1 MKRSISR
8 PKSLSKRPRQSLRTK
23 NDAEKKQRPTTK
35 KSKINSMRSINMNG
49 ETENN
54 IKTRRVL
61 RNLTIDMNVDM
72 NFGTENNIKTRQN
85 EAEKKQ
91 GPTTKKSKINSMRT
105 IKKNGATGNN
115 TKTSRVLRNLT
126 IDMNVDMNV
135 ESENNIK
142 TRRILRNSTIGMN
155 VGTENITKSNRRTI
169 DMNVGTENNTKS
181 NRRMLRNLTID
192 MNDGTKNIAKS
203 NRRVLR
209 NLSDNT
215 TQRSKA
221 TLRSGNIF
229 RRLTEQSKNRIKRKW
244 RRKRTRIDESQEV
257 FVPRISASNKRTRI
271 DESQEAFVPRIS
283 ATNIHPVDAKTKPAS
298 MFTDSADQIAKYL
311 KQADNQS
318 IIAKGTTKFQV
329 VNLSPASE
337 SAAQIDPTIGSEGS
351 IKENTTEPSLKSP
364 NFYISREGKENLVP
378 ERDLSEVS
386 SVDSSILIQVTNE
399 VYETT
404 STPQKMIVLG
414 HLSFDDE
421 SVSSH
426 SIDWLEAL
434 SLDGETDSFPY
445 SAAKLDNVDEILC
458 SSADSTPE
466 HTTFIAI

>member
-1 MKRSISR
+1 
-8 PKSLSKRPRQSLRTK
+8 
-23 NDAEKKQRPTTK
+23 
-35 KSKINSMRSINMNG
+35 
-49 ETENN
+49 
-54 IKTRRVL
+54 
-61 RNLTIDMNVDM
+61 MNVDM

-126 IDMNVDMNV
+126 IDMNIDMNV
-135 ESENNIK
+135 ETENNIK

-155 VGTENITKSNRRTI
+155 VGTENITKSNIRTIGMNVGTENITKSNRRTIGMNVGTENITKSNRRTI
-169 DMNVGTENNTKS
+169 DMNVGTENNTKSNRRMLRNLTIDMNDGTENNTKS